1 MAHQVNLFLLLFGA
15 LQGGLL
21 SLWFL
26 KNRRREPA
34 HRYLGLLLGV
44 VGLQL
49 TLKVIAKA
57 WLFQQVWPLYLLS
70 YQLPYLVGPLLFL
83 FVKAKITGQR
93 NRAAGWHWLPFGV
106 AILWVIGA
114 YATDG
119 RWRGLHP
126 YPQAVLQTL
135 SLGIYATLAHRIATP
150 PLKAF
155 VRVATAAELLIV
167 VTLAL
172 MVVYYGRF
180 PDVRLLFIAL
190 TLLIYWVSYQVLAH
204 AGPFQAGPFHAGPF
218 APTHPKEAA
227 PRLAFSPKPK
237 YARSSLKAEEADRI
251 EQRLNQLMQRDKR
264 FLDASLTIDTLAEQ
278 VSTSRHHLS
287 QVLNERLQQSYA
299 DYMTALRLEEAR
311 LRLSNPA
318 CFRYTIAAIA
328 FDSGFNSLASFNEAF
343 RKQYG
348 TTPSKFREPFLKKA
362 SA

>member
-34 HRYLGLLLGV
+34 HLYLGLLLGV

-49 TLKVIAKA
+49 TLKVLAKA
-57 WLFQQVWPLYLLS
+57 WLFEQVRPLYLLS

-83 FVKAKITGQR
+83 FVKAKTTGQR
-93 NRAAGWHWLPFGV
+93 NRADGWHLLPFGV
-106 AILWVIGA
+106 AALWVTGA
-114 YATDG
+114 YTTDG
-119 RWRGLHP
+119 LWRSLHP
-126 YPQAVLQTL
+126 YPQAVLQTV
-135 SLGIYATLAHRIATP
+135 SLGTYAALAYRTATP

-155 VRVATAAELLIV
+155 VRVTAAAEQLIV

-204 AGPFQAGPFHAGPF
+204 AGPFQAGPF
-218 APTHPKEAA
+218 APAHPKEAA
-227 PRLAFSPKPK
+227 PRLLAFAPKPK
-237 YARSSLKAEEADRI
+237 YARSSLKPDEADRI
-251 EQRLNQLMQRDKR
+251 EQRLHQLMQRDKR
-264 FLDASLTIDTLAEQ
+264 FLDASLTIDALADQ
-278 VSTSRHHLS
+278 LATSRHHLS

-299 DYMTALRLEEAR
+299 DYMTALRLDEAR
-311 LRLSNPA
+311 LRLSDPT

-348 TTPSKFREPFLKKA
+348 TTPSKFREPFLKKL
-362 SA
+362 STQ